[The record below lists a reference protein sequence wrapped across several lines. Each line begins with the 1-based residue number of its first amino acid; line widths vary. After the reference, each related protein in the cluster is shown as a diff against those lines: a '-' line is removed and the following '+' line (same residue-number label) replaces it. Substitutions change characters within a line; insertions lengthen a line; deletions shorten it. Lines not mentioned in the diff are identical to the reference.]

1 MNKAHSFLGTG
12 WSFPVTFTKDNK
24 CTVETAS
31 ELTDIEQSLTILF
44 GTRPGERVLRFD
56 YGCGLE
62 DMLFEPANTSLLTF
76 IKERIRNA
84 VLFYEPRITLLA
96 VNIQT
101 DTLVEG
107 RVEIQ
112 LDFAVRSTNSRYNY
126 VYDYYQ
132 REATIQP
139 VTQ

>member
-1 MNKAHSFLGTG
+1 MNTPHSFLGTG
-12 WSFPVTFTKDNK
+12 WSFPVTFTKNGQ
-24 CTVETAS
+24 CTVETVS
-31 ELTDIEQSLTILF
+31 ELADIEQSLTILF

-96 VNIQT
+96 VDIQT

-112 LDFAVRSTNSRYNY
+112 LDFTVRSTNSRYNY
-126 VYDYYQ
+126 VYDYYT
-132 REATIQP
+132 REASIQP